1 SEGLTADAASALE
14 LRGRQFNE
22 VVVGHC
28 YLLNYPALRLPI
40 DSCKRSIVLSGVKQ
54 VKKPI
59 AVRLRRSRSSIQSAN
74 ERTMSDRYDSRTP
87 SN

>member
-1 SEGLTADAASALE
+1 CSEGLTADAASALE

-40 DSCKRSIVLSGVKQ
+40 DSCKRSNIWIRLKLVQALTQSFINIKQHWCKVNWLLSKQ
-54 VKKPI
+54 NLI
-59 AVRLRRSRSSIQSAN
+59 NL
-74 ERTMSDRYDSRTP
+74 
-87 SN
+87 

>member
-1 SEGLTADAASALE
+1 CSEGLTADAASALE

-40 DSCKRSIVLSGVKQ
+40 DSCKRSNVLMNCDRNSKPQANLPGV
-54 VKKPI
+54 
-59 AVRLRRSRSSIQSAN
+59 
-74 ERTMSDRYDSRTP
+74 
-87 SN
+87 